1 MRIICDGQD
10 MALKDFLHFNDMDM
24 ETFDTL
30 PRDEE
35 FMINSWEY
43 EIRTMDDLTKLPNK
57 YFEFTDIVPTTV
69 TEKKVNYRFL
79 INGKTISA
87 GKASAHF
94 RIKGCFFVKN
104 VKDAKSLKINGELVE
119 VKRVKKHQYF
129 TVTCPNKTRHEGLRI
144 KQVTELIEKDASKL
158 FHAFNGTNKAA
169 INGYL
174 VVKEDREIK

>member
-69 TEKKVNYRFL
+69 TERKL
-79 INGKTISA
+79 IIG
-87 GKASAHF
+87 F
-94 RIKGCFFVKN
+94 
-104 VKDAKSLKINGELVE
+104 
-119 VKRVKKHQYF
+119 
-129 TVTCPNKTRHEGLRI
+129 
-144 KQVTELIEKDASKL
+144 
-158 FHAFNGTNKAA
+158 
-169 INGYL
+169 
-174 VVKEDREIK
+174 